1 MGIIDEYVRQN
12 PGSKEAYERARCF
25 LPSGNTRTVLYWPP
39 FPLCLRA
46 GRSTRN
52 WDVDGNERI
61 DFNFNNTTLILG
73 HNHPKV
79 IEAAEDQLAR
89 GTVLGAPTETEPL
102 LAEEIV
108 RRLKSAERVR
118 FTPSGT
124 EANMQAIRTARA
136 YTGKDLVAK
145 CEGAY
150 HGSWDA
156 MDISIAPPLDQA
168 GPRKAPHS
176 VKQQAGI
183 PDGVLRNT
191 LTIPFND
198 AEAALTLIE
207 KHRDELAALIVEPIQ
222 RDLPP
227 EPGYLKALREAT
239 ERHGIV
245 LIFDEVIAFRVGYHG
260 AQGRLG
266 VTPDITTLGKVIGG
280 GFPVG
285 AYASN
290 VELMEPLAIP
300 EAKFPE
306 YRGPRLGFSGTFNA
320 HPVTMAARL
329 AVLNELRPPVYDKM
343 DRNGERMRQ
352 GLTRILGE
360 AGVNAFVGGMASFF
374 HVIWTVEK
382 VRDYRSAATG
392 DRTISRYFSVD
403 LMNRGVFLL
412 GHPNVSAVT
421 SEDDINFTL
430 DAIRDSVETIKPLI
444 EERNPNLLN

>member
-1 MGIIDEYVRQN
+1 MGIIEEYVRQN
-12 PGSKEAYERARCF
+12 PGSKEAYERARGF

-39 FPLCLRA
+39 FPLCLRV
-46 GRSTRN
+46 GRGTRL

-102 LAEEIV
+102 LAEELL
-108 RRLKSAERVR
+108 RRLKGAERVR

-136 YTGKDLVAK
+136 YTGRDLIAK

-156 MDISIAPPLDQA
+156 IDISVAPPLDQA
-168 GPRKAPHS
+168 GPREAPNS
-176 VKQQAGI
+176 VRQQVGI
-183 PDGVLRNT
+183 PEGVLRNT
-191 LTIPFND
+191 LTLPFND
-198 AEAALTLIE
+198 AEAAVALIE
-207 KHRDELAALIVEPIQ
+207 KHRDELAAVIVEPIQ

-227 EPGYLKALREAT
+227 EPGFLEALREAT

-285 AYASN
+285 AYAST
-290 VELMEPLAIP
+290 EEYMEPLAIL
-300 EAKFPE
+300 EAKFPD

-320 HPVTMAARL
+320 HPVTMAAGL
-329 AVLNELRPPVYDKM
+329 AVLKELQPPVYDELDRKGEKM
-343 DRNGERMRQ
+343 RE
-352 GLTRILGE
+352 GLTKILDESGIT
-360 AGVNAFVGGMASFF
+360 AFVGGMASFF
-374 HVIWTVEK
+374 HVLWTTEK

-392 DRTISRYFSVD
+392 DRTISRYFSID

-412 GHPNVSAVT
+412 GHPNASEVT
-421 SEDDINFTL
+421 THEDIRITL
-430 DAIRDSVETIKPLI
+430 NAIKESVETNKPIIKECSPH
-444 EERNPNLLN
+444 LLN

>member
-1 MGIIDEYVRQN
+1 MGIIDKYVHQN
-12 PGSKEAYERARCF
+12 PGSKEAYQRARRF

-46 GRSTRN
+46 GRGTRL
-52 WDVDGNERI
+52 WDVDGNDRI

-73 HNHPKV
+73 HNHPAV
-79 IEAAEDQLAR
+79 IEAAEEQLAR

-108 RRLKSAERVR
+108 SRLKGAERVR

-136 YTGKDLVAK
+136 YTGRDLIAK

-156 MDISIAPPLDQA
+156 VDISIAPPLDKV
-168 GPRKAPHS
+168 GPRETPNS
-176 VKQQAGI
+176 VRQQVGI
-183 PDGVLRNT
+183 PEGVLKNT
-191 LTIPFND
+191 LTLPFND
-198 AEAALTLIE
+198 AEAVVALIE
-207 KHRDELAALIVEPIQ
+207 KHRDELAAVIVEPVQ

-227 EPGYLKALREAT
+227 EPGFLKALREAT

-245 LIFDEVIAFRVGYHG
+245 LIFDEVIAFRIGYHG

-266 VTPDITTLGKVIGG
+266 VTPDITTMGKVIGG

-285 AYASN
+285 AYASTE
-290 VELMEPLAIP
+290 ELMEPLNIP
-300 EAKFPE
+300 EVKFPD

-320 HPVTMAARL
+320 HPVSMAAGL
-329 AVLNELRPPVYDKM
+329 AVLKELRSPVYDEM
-343 DRNGERMRQ
+343 DRKGEKMRE
-352 GLTRILGE
+352 GLTNIMDE
-360 AGVNAFVGGMASFF
+360 AGINAFVGGMASFF
-374 HVIWTVEK
+374 HVVWTTET

-392 DRTISRYFSVD
+392 DKTISRYFSMD
-403 LMNRGVFLL
+403 LMNRGVFML

-421 SEDDINFTL
+421 SSEDISFTL
-430 DAIRDSVETIKPLI
+430 DRVRKSVEALSPIIEEEAPNLI
-444 EERNPNLLN
+444 E

>member
-1 MGIIDEYVRQN
+1 MGVIAEYVRQN
-12 PGSKEAYERARCF
+12 PGSKEAYEGARRF
-25 LPSGNTRTVLYWPP
+25 LPSGNTRTVLYWPH

-46 GRSTRN
+46 GRGTRI

-73 HNHPKV
+73 HNNPKV

-136 YTGKDLVAK
+136 YTEKVLVAK

-156 MDISIAPPLDQA
+156 MDISTAPPLDQA
-168 GPRKAPHS
+168 GPQDAPIS

-191 LTIPFND
+191 LTLPFND
-198 AEAALTLIE
+198 AEAAAALIE
-207 KHRDELAALIVEPIQ
+207 KHWDELATVIVEPVQ
-222 RDLPP
+222 RDIPP
-227 EPGYLKALREAT
+227 EPGFLEVLREVT

-285 AYASN
+285 AYASTE
-290 VELMEPLAIP
+290 ELMEPLTIP
-300 EAKFPE
+300 EARFPE

-320 HPVTMAARL
+320 HPVTMTAGL
-329 AVLNELRPPVYDKM
+329 AVLKELRPPVYDELDRTGEKM
-343 DRNGERMRQ
+343 RA
-352 GLTRILGE
+352 GLTKILDE
-360 AGVNAFVGGMASFF
+360 AGIDAFVGGMASFF
-374 HVIWTVEK
+374 HVIWTTEK

-392 DRTISRYFSVD
+392 DRITSRYFSID

-421 SEDDINFTL
+421 TGDDVSIAL
-430 DAIRDSVETIKPLI
+430 DAMSQSVEGLIPTIKKIAPHLF
-444 EERNPNLLN
+444 R

>member
-12 PGSKEAYERARCF
+12 PDSKKAYEQARRF

-46 GRSTRN
+46 GRGSRL

-73 HNHPKV
+73 HNHPRV
-79 IEAAEDQLAR
+79 IEAAEEQLAR

-102 LAEEIV
+102 LAEELV
-108 RRLKSAERVR
+108 RRLKGAERVR

-136 YTGKDLVAK
+136 HTGKDLIAK

-156 MDISIAPPLDQA
+156 IDISVAPPLDQA
-168 GPRKAPHS
+168 GPREAPNS
-176 VKQQAGI
+176 VRQQAGI
-183 PDGVLRNT
+183 PEGVLQNT
-191 LTIPFND
+191 LTMPFND
-198 AEAALTLIE
+198 AEAAVALIE
-207 KHRDELAALIVEPIQ
+207 KHRSELAAVIVEPVQ

-227 EPGYLKALREAT
+227 EPGFLEALREAT
-239 ERHGIV
+239 ERNDIV
-245 LIFDEVIAFRVGYHG
+245 LIFDEVIAFRIGYHG

-285 AYASN
+285 AYAST
-290 VELMEPLAIP
+290 EEFMEPLAIP
-300 EAKFPE
+300 EAKFPD

-320 HPVTMAARL
+320 HPVTMAAGL
-329 AVLNELRPPVYDKM
+329 AVLKELRPPVYDEM
-343 DRNGERMRQ
+343 DRKGEKMRD
-352 GLTRILGE
+352 GLRKILEE

-374 HVIWTVEK
+374 PVVWTMEK

-392 DRTISRYFSVD
+392 DKTITRYFSID
-403 LMNRGVFLL
+403 LMNHGIFFL

-421 SEDDINFTL
+421 TNEDISIAL
-430 DAIRDSVETIKPLI
+430 DAMSKSVDGLIPTIENIAPQLI
-444 EERNPNLLN
+444 S

>member
-1 MGIIDEYVRQN
+1 MSIIEEYIRQN
-12 PGSKEAYERARCF
+12 PGSKEAYERARRF

-46 GRSTRN
+46 GRGTRL

-79 IEAAEDQLAR
+79 IEAAEEQLAR

-108 RRLKSAERVR
+108 HRLKGAERVR

-136 YTGKDLVAK
+136 HTGRDLVAK

-156 MDISIAPPLDQA
+156 VDISIAPPLDKA
-168 GPRKAPHS
+168 GPKEAPNS
-176 VKQQAGI
+176 VRQQAGV
-183 PDGVLRNT
+183 PEGVLKNT
-191 LTIPFND
+191 LVLPFND
-198 AEAALTLIE
+198 SEAAVALIE
-207 KHRDELAALIVEPIQ
+207 EHRDELAAVIVEPVQ

-227 EPGYLKALREAT
+227 ETGFLEALREAT

-266 VTPDITTLGKVIGG
+266 GTPDITSMGKVIGG

-285 AYASN
+285 AYASTE
-290 VELMEPLAIP
+290 ELMEPLTIP
-300 EAKFPE
+300 ETKFPD
-306 YRGPRLGFSGTFNA
+306 YKGPRLGFSGTFNA
-320 HPVTMAARL
+320 HPVTMAAGL
-329 AVLNELRPPVYDKM
+329 AVLKELQPPVYDEM
-343 DRNGERMRQ
+343 DRKGEKMRQ
-352 GLTRILGE
+352 GLTKILEE
-360 AGVNAFVGGMASFF
+360 AGINAFVGGMASFF
-374 HVIWTVEK
+374 HVVWTTEN

-392 DRTISRYFSVD
+392 DRTISRYLSID
-403 LMNRGVFLL
+403 LMNRRVFLL

-421 SEDDINFTL
+421 SEDDIDYTL
-430 DAIRDSVETIKPLI
+430 DAIRESVEAVKPIIKKHIPL
-444 EERNPNLLN
+444 LLK

>member
-12 PGSKEAYERARCF
+12 PGSKEAYVRARRF

-46 GRSTRN
+46 GRGTRH

-61 DFNFNNTTLILG
+61 DFNFNNTTLILA

-79 IEAAEDQLAR
+79 IEAAEEQLAR

-168 GPRKAPHS
+168 GPREAPNS

-191 LTIPFND
+191 LTLPFND
-198 AEAALTLIE
+198 AVAAVALIE
-207 KHRDELAALIVEPIQ
+207 KHRNELAAVIVEPVQ

-227 EPGYLKALREAT
+227 EPGYLEALREST
-239 ERHGIV
+239 ERHGVV
-245 LIFDEVIAFRVGYHG
+245 LIFDEVIAFRIGYHG

-285 AYASN
+285 AYASTE
-290 VELMEPLAIP
+290 ELMEPLAIP
-300 EAKFPE
+300 KAKFPD

-320 HPVTMAARL
+320 HPVTMAAGL
-329 AVLNELRPPVYDKM
+329 AVLKELQLPVYDELDRKGEKM
-343 DRNGERMRQ
+343 RE
-352 GLTRILGE
+352 GLKIILDETGIT
-360 AGVNAFVGGMASFF
+360 AFVGGMASFF
-374 HVIWTVEK
+374 HVIWTTEK

-421 SEDDINFTL
+421 TDDDISFAL
-430 DAIRDSVETIKPLI
+430 DALDTSVNALKPRIQQISPELIK
-444 EERNPNLLN
+444 